1 MGGRGAP
8 REASDDEARVLAAV
22 EGELNRSFDEAS
34 DLPLLKRLWE
44 DPISDLRGG
53 GVLGLANLVA
63 FLERSPSSRPIMAS
77 RRPAAAAFDP
87 EQPGFYPFA
96 CAGINVTLALCEF
109 AGLRGPGGSPKPA
122 ARPEL
127 SFWPLLAGGGAW
139 DAAYAVGFRLLDR
152 SFDSKRASY
161 MDFNAVRKEAGLKLA
176 PHGWGATAPA
186 RSGALEKLPVSGLV
200 TSRKVSKWKRRHF
213 VLRGDVVAWFKPVG
227 DRPGAQASPAAAK
240 ADAAAWAKAEVE
252 RCANFDG
259 SKGKLRLK
267 ASSANEAR
275 AWMAAIEKAIAA
287 APPASPEGR
296 QRAPPPPAPA
306 RATTSTPTTTARRAG
321 ACAAE
326 PQLGRAAEHVRGRVV
341 ASVAAVAGDARAA
354 APPSD
359 RDLMAENA
367 VALGRTAL
375 EDAPPPP
382 PAGAAGRS
390 GSRARTTARS
400 RVHRPTGA
408 TQWDL
413 PPGWASSSSG
423 WAARV
428 DARSGHTYYF
438 FPPTGE
444 TAWTL
449 PER

>member
-8 REASDDEARVLAAV
+8 REASADEARVLAAV

-34 DLPLLKRLWE
+34 DLPLLKRLWVAAQGDEAVPFERTGEAWTQFGFQQE

-63 FLERSPSSRPIMAS
+63 FLERSPFFARPIMAS

-109 AGLRGPGGSPKPA
+109 AGLRGPGGAPKPA

-127 SFWPLLAGGGAW
+127 SFWPLLAGDGAAW

-161 MDFNAVRKEAGLKLA
+161 MDFNAVRKEAVADLRAALERAAGDGPAARYVRGAVDPRPPCGHDGLAKGLKLA

-227 DRPGAQASPAAAK
+227 DRPGVQASPAAAK
-240 ADAAAWAKAEVE
+240 ADAAAWAKAEVHGELTNATRLTADSGIRPGADATAFKVE

-287 APPASPEGR
+287 AAGR
-296 QRAPPPPAPA
+296 
-306 RATTSTPTTTARRAG
+306 TCRRAG
-321 ACAAE
+321 
-326 PQLGRAAEHVRGRVV
+326 PR
-341 ASVAAVAGDARAA
+341 
-354 APPSD
+354 
-359 RDLMAENA
+359 
-367 VALGRTAL
+367 
-375 EDAPPPP
+375 
-382 PAGAAGRS
+382 
-390 GSRARTTARS
+390 
-400 RVHRPTGA
+400 RP
-408 TQWDL
+408 
-413 PPGWASSSSG
+413 G

-428 DARSGHTYYF
+428 DARSGHTYDF

-444 TAWTL
+444 TTWTL